1 MEKRED
7 CLTLTLDEAAAY
19 TGIGRHQLVKM
30 QNTDRSFPSF
40 KVGTKTL
47 VDKKLLTE
55 YVHRLAENRVGEVVM
70 NPVIAQIVA
79 NRQ

>member
-1 MEKRED
+1 MERRED

-30 QNTDRSFPSF
+30 QNSDRAFPSF

-55 YVHRLAENRVGEVVM
+55 YVHRLAEERVGETLV
-70 NPVIAQIVA
+70 NPVVAQIIA